1 MQSLNDRQ
9 HTKMGR
15 ANSPVKGTPSQS
27 LTTRANTA
35 LSQLQ
40 SLLPPSSNDEESPIT
55 IIRLSAPIISSAS
68 NSEPPVSRNSDI
80 SNTSLPPSGP
90 TPSSLEAD
98 LLHYKELFSKL
109 RFSYVEQVTKE
120 KFIRAI
126 VGDPPLIVTP
136 QENAELEDSNKIAKA
151 ELKSL
156 KNEVADMVKDLEQMG
171 RELAKRYE
179 RVKAETVR
187 LKELPGR
194 IEQSEREISRLKQEQ
209 QVAEGSKA
217 ELNLP
222 LAKTLQLVGEKKRQM
237 QELDRQLEQLR
248 NQAPRKRKEMERL
261 QGELMG
267 LEQKRANATAA
278 AKEAKRRKVNA
289 GGRGVDEL
297 EARGRWY
304 RGSEAVLRGV
314 LDIQG

>member
-1 MQSLNDRQ
+1 
-9 HTKMGR
+9 MGR
-15 ANSPVKGTPSQS
+15 AKSPTKGSPQS
-27 LTTRANTA
+27 LTHRANHA
-35 LSQLQ
+35 LTQLH
-40 SLLPPSSNDEESPIT
+40 SLLPSTSPSDEESPIT

-68 NSEPPVSRNSDI
+68 SDTPSAAARTSDI
-80 SNTSLPPSGP
+80 SNTSLTPSGP

-136 QENAELEDSNKIAKA
+136 QENAELEDSNKVAKA
-151 ELKSL
+151 ELKAL
-156 KNEVADMVKDLEQMG
+156 KNEVADMVKDLEARG

-179 RVKAETVR
+179 RVKTETVR
-187 LKELPGR
+187 LGELPAR
-194 IEQSEREISRLKQEQ
+194 IEELEGEIARLREEQ
-209 QVAEGSKA
+209 QVGEGSRA

-261 QGELMG
+261 QGEVAA
-267 LEQKRANATAA
+267 LEQKSANAMGA
-278 AKEAKRRKVNA
+278 AKEAKRRKEDK
-289 GGRGVDEL
+289 GGRNGGVDEL

-314 LDIQG
+314 LGIQG

>member
-1 MQSLNDRQ
+1 
-9 HTKMGR
+9 MGR
-15 ANSPVKGTPSQS
+15 AKSPTKASPQS
-27 LTTRANTA
+27 LTHRANHA
-35 LSQLQ
+35 LTQLQ
-40 SLLPPSSNDEESPIT
+40 SLVPSASSASDEESPIT
-55 IIRLSAPIISSAS
+55 IIRLSAPILSSAS
-68 NSEPPVSRNSDI
+68 SSESPSAARTSDI

-136 QENAELEDSNKIAKA
+136 QENAELEDSNKVAKA
-151 ELKSL
+151 ELKAL
-156 KNEVADMVKDLEQMG
+156 KNEVADMVKDLEARG

-179 RVKAETVR
+179 RVKTETVR
-187 LKELPGR
+187 LGELPGR
-194 IEQSEREISRLKQEQ
+194 VERLEREIARLKEEQ
-209 QVAEGSKA
+209 QVGEGSRA

-248 NQAPRKRKEMERL
+248 NQAPRKRKEVERL
-261 QGELMG
+261 QGEVAG
-267 LEQKRANATAA
+267 LEQKRGNAMAA
-278 AKEAKRRKVNA
+278 AKEAKRRREDKGARN
-289 GGRGVDEL
+289 GVDEL

-304 RGSEAVLRGV
+304 RGSEAVLRELLG
-314 LDIQG
+314 IQG